1 MRLLVARQPVMA
13 GNPPNRSILVGGGK
27 EINRDT
33 VSKGD
38 RTRYRAN
45 RIPPEMEGR
54 CGVADPVTSS
64 LTDSNPLRKV
74 RAVEGESPVEESQR
88 DDLGYLEYHA
98 LDIAW
103 EVGRHILP
111 TLNTT

>member
-1 MRLLVARQPVMA
+1 MA

-54 CGVADPVTSS
+54 CGVADLRISS
-64 LTDSNPLRKV
+64 LTNLNQFRKV
-74 RAVEGESPVEESQR
+74 LAVEGDSPVRESQT
-88 DDLGYLEYHA
+88 D
-98 LDIAW
+98 
-103 EVGRHILP
+103 
-111 TLNTT
+111 N